1 MIRHVVLFRWKP
13 EATQEQRTRA
23 AAEVAKLPS
32 IVPTV
37 LGFASGSDI
46 GVNQGNFE
54 FSVTADFE
62 DENGYLAY
70 RDHPGH
76 RQVVADYI
84 APILAERAAIQFQF
98 A

>member
-13 EATQEQRTRA
+13 EATEEQKKQA

-32 IVPTV
+32 MVPSV

-62 DENGYLAY
+62 DEDGYLAY
-70 RDHPGH
+70 RDDPGH
-76 RQVVADYI
+76 REVVAEYI
-84 APILAERAAIQFQF
+84 APILAERAAIQFRF
-98 A
+98 

>member
-13 EATQEQRTRA
+13 EATEEQKKQA

-32 IVPTV
+32 MVPSV

-54 FSVTADFE
+54 FAVTADFE
-62 DENGYLAY
+62 NEDGYLAY
-70 RDHPGH
+70 RDDPGH
-76 RQVVADYI
+76 RRVVAGYI
-84 APILAERAAIQFQF
+84 VPILAERAAIQFRL
-98 A
+98 